1 MGSPVA
7 PERSVP
13 IPLRRAPRRGRSVRL
28 GAVSWIVA
36 VTLLLGACAP
46 AAPDLPAAPA
56 SPGVGD
62 APGAPAS
69 PGVGDAPGAP
79 CVEVAAGYAT
89 QARDAFARFDEA
101 DAAAAAADEEDL
113 RAAIDHLAAVRAEFS
128 ALEPSE
134 CARPVKVSIVRYM
147 DLTTEIHNAVWADDC
162 RLCIEDMRAQ
172 ARSSRARALED
183 LASIEAQ
190 P

>member
-46 AAPDLPAAPA
+46 AAPDLPA
-56 SPGVGD
+56 
-62 APGAPAS
+62 APAS

-183 LASIEAQ
+183 PASIEAQ